1 MAYAISDDCI
11 SCGACA
17 AECPVSAIS
26 EGDGKFVI
34 DADTCIECG
43 ELKKIK
49 CPTLV
54 LAGEF
59 DIIRKKETHLIADS
73 IPNSTLRIIK
83 GKGHGDYVVNSDYLR
98 GTITEYIL

>member
-17 AECPVSAIS
+17 AECPVSASS

-43 ELKKIK
+43 ACEGV
-49 CPTLV
+49 CPV
-54 LAGEF
+54 GAPAQE
-59 DIIRKKETHLIADS
+59 
-73 IPNSTLRIIK
+73 
-83 GKGHGDYVVNSDYLR
+83 
-98 GTITEYIL
+98 